1 MKILQRTAALALLAA
16 LLAGGGLV
24 WDYQRTI
31 AQPLE
36 VDRQG
41 ELIEVE
47 RGRAFRSVIAELE
60 RRELVEKPYWLRVWA
75 RLNPETTRIQASEYR
90 IEAGDTIAA
99 LAQRMN
105 QGRVVLYSFTLVDG
119 WTFPQV
125 MAAIEAHPVL
135 ESRLSGLSAEAVAER
150 LELAWPHAEGAFY
163 PDTYRFPRGTTDE
176 AFLRRAHE
184 ALIER
189 LEAEWASRAPDLP
202 LADPYEA
209 LILASIVE
217 RETGVASER
226 GRVAGVFVRR
236 LQRGMR
242 LQTDP
247 TVRYGVSPEF
257 DGRLRTR
264 HLRTDTPY
272 NTYTRHGFPPTPI
285 AMAGGPAIHAAL
297 NPEEGSELYFVS
309 RGDGSHQ
316 FSDTLQEHNR
326 AVRRYILGETD

>member
-1 MKILQRTAALALLAA
+1 MKMLQRTAALALLIV
-16 LLAGGGLV
+16 LLMSGWLL
-24 WDYQRTI
+24 WDYQHTV
-31 AQPLE
+31 AQPLRMDGQE
-36 VDRQG
+36 

-47 RGRAFRSVIAELE
+47 RGHSFRSVIVELE
-60 RRELVEKPYWLRVWA
+60 RRGLVDKPHWLRVWA
-75 RLNPETTRIQASEYR
+75 RLNPEITRIQAGEYR

-135 ESRLSGLSAEAVAER
+135 ESRLSGLSAEVVAER
-150 LELAWPHAEGAFY
+150 LNLKWPHAEGAFY
-163 PDTYRFPRGTTDE
+163 PDTYHFPRGTTDE
-176 AFLRRAHE
+176 AFLRRAHQ
-184 ALIER
+184 ALVDR
-189 LEAEWASRAPDLP
+189 LEAEWATRAPDLP

-209 LILASIVE
+209 LILASIIE

-226 GRVAGVFVRR
+226 RRVAGVFVRR
-236 LQRGMR
+236 LQLGMR

-257 DGRLRTR
+257 EGRLRTR

-285 AMAGGPAIHAAL
+285 AMPGGAAIHAAL
-297 NPEEGSELYFVS
+297 NPQEGSELYFVS
-309 RGDGSHQ
+309 RGDGSHH
-316 FSDTLQEHNR
+316 FSETLQEHNR
-326 AVRRYILGETD
+326 AVRKYILGEAD